1 MAHMINAASH
11 TVMILFLHDW
21 EKRVPRWVKRVPTFL
36 VVVVFKKN
44 KAEMWRLPRKE
55 KGDHC

>member
-1 MAHMINAASH
+1 MINAASH